1 MRFAGMRMENFL
13 NPNKPDMGAVASGG
27 MSNRSAEQ
35 NAATALTSQVNQAG
49 VAAAAKVEAASILG
63 AAAQSQADAST
74 FASGMGMIGNIAS
87 AGIGAIPTGGGGGI
101 GGSGIG
107 SGITGTVGGD
117 GGSAAGYFN
126 NYGDKS
132 LVNWMK

>member
-1 MRFAGMRMENFL
+1 MRFAGSRIEGFL
-13 NPNKPDMGAVASGG
+13 GDSPDFGKVA
-27 MSNRSAEQ
+27 Q
-35 NAATALTSQVNQAG
+35 NAG
-49 VAAAAKVEAASILG
+49 VMQSKEKAAITGLQGKV
-63 AAAQSQADAST
+63 
-74 FASGMGMIGNIAS
+74 AS
-87 AGIGAIPTGGGGGI
+87 AGIGAAAEVESAGIVGAAQASAASDYATGSMFGALGQIGSAAIGTIPTGGGGI

-126 NYGDKS
+126 NYGDER